1 MAAATRAIKIAPSL
15 LAADLARAAEQ
26 ANAAHEAGA
35 DELHVDVMDGHFAP
49 NLTFGPAIVA
59 SLDKACG
66 ILIAT
71 HLMVTDPEMFAEPF
85 IEAGSDDLIFHAEL
99 DIDHVRL
106 ARKIRSLGARPG
118 IALEM
123 DTPAESAAKL
133 VGEID
138 VILVMTVKCGRTG
151 QKFSPGPAGKIPKL
165 REMFGS
171 EVDIAVDGG
180 VSVDNAGMLA
190 GAGANVFIA
199 GKAIFWADDPA
210 EAIAQLRAAGEAA
223 VAKDE

>member
-1 MAAATRAIKIAPSL
+1 MAAPTRAIKIAPSL

-26 ANAAHEAGA
+26 VDAAHEAGA

-49 NLTFGPAIVA
+49 NLTFGPSIVA
-59 SLDKACG
+59 SIDKACD
-66 ILIAT
+66 IPIST

-85 IEAGSDDLIFHAEL
+85 IQAGSDDLLFHAEL
-99 DIDHVRL
+99 DIDHVAL
-106 ARKIRSLGARPG
+106 ARRIRSLGARPG

-151 QKFSPGPAGKIPKL
+151 QKFNPGPAGKIPKL
-165 REMFGS
+165 REMFGG
-171 EVDIAVDGG
+171 EIDIAVDGG
-180 VSVDNAGMLA
+180 VSVGNAGMLA
-190 GAGANVFIA
+190 RAGANVFVA
-199 GKAIFWADDPA
+199 GKAIFWADDMA
-210 EAIAQLRAAGEAA
+210 EVIAQLRAAGEAA
-223 VAKDE
+223 LASDE